1 MSRIKLQQN
10 KNKNVPII
18 SVGFVYKI
26 IELISKQ
33 KINRLANA
41 FVVTMQK
48 SLCKKKRSLIVLFRI
63 ESMARLLEVSV
74 IQVLTHGGQ

>member
-48 SLCKKKRSLIVLFRI
+48 SLCKKKRSLIVLFCI